1 MKEQKKGVSAAAADK
16 EEKKDEEVKKEDV
29 KAPTSVKVKN
39 ANLEVPM
46 RCGVSDSPLKIGGPI
61 WTEPIH
67 DISFVQKLY
76 DSILED
82 DINFVTK
89 ERIQGLLGGILDE
102 DRLGLANYPLNYD
115 LDAVSKDVKAVTVKK
130 Q

>member
-1 MKEQKKGVSAAAADK
+1 MGVLVEQTSKRQERIANKKAMKAQKKGEFAGTSAAANQ
-16 EEKKDEEVKKEDV
+16 EENKNDEEVKKEEV
-29 KAPTSVKVKN
+29 KAPTSVKIKN

-67 DISFVQKLY
+67 DVSFVQKLY
-76 DSILED
+76 DSILGE

-89 ERIQGLLGGILDE
+89 ERI
-102 DRLGLANYPLNYD
+102 
-115 LDAVSKDVKAVTVKK
+115 
-130 Q
+130 